1 MAEANQCDII
11 GCMIIEKGLTG
22 ENISRQI
29 FSYLDFSSLRNGRMV
44 SKTWNQFLTQ
54 QRSIWMNF
62 LRKIEP
68 YLYYVD
74 NLVYSH
80 LNTEGTMGKALT
92 AVLVGNSDWK
102 NVFDSIEEQ
111 GKIEDIIDAF
121 MSIQG
126 FAVHGWGNSKY
137 FTAGEYWPDE
147 PPKIA
152 EIFEVVHDGLEKD
165 GHFVVEASDSDVKLA
180 SLPHGNGVVH
190 ESLSGRVNVL
200 DHHLVQ
206 SVDQQVHANSSLH
219 RLVELGRQ
227 D

>member
-1 MAEANQCDII
+1 
-11 GCMIIEKGLTG
+11 
-22 ENISRQI
+22 
-29 FSYLDFSSLRNGRMV
+29 MV

-80 LNTEGTMGKALT
+80 LNTEGTMGKVLT
-92 AVLVGNSDWK
+92 QVLVGNSDWK

-137 FTAGEYWPDE
+137 FTAGEYWPGE

-152 EIFEVVHDGLEKD
+152 EIFERSLIGEKFDAEVLPCRRKTISRICKNSAKYNEYLDTDEDDNPIDAYARYYENKLARLLGQKLEKRIRTN
-165 GHFVVEASDSDVKLA
+165 FKLIPRQRNPT
-180 SLPHGNGVVH
+180 SFM
-190 ESLSGRVNVL
+190 R
-200 DHHLVQ
+200 
-206 SVDQQVHANSSLH
+206 
-219 RLVELGRQ
+219 RRLGR
-227 D
+227 DTRFKIKKAILENI